1 MLIASPCG
9 YFCRTAAETTPEPG
23 KAAETIRLH
32 KHSQEHAQRLK
43 GEVNVVQNPCCHEC
57 SRAETDKIVKSFI
70 LHYMPDQTGLVGC
83 LINPNFCFEFRACS
97 LLAPSNSE
105 LSARSHPRFGA
116 RYTSKALADL
126 GLSTSDP
133 SWHPMAQQLTRQA
146 LRTRKW
152 QRKNAGVWPA
162 RASAQM
168 LVVWCSYE
176 IYDES
181 GLVCE
186 NKGKLFFSAKTDA
199 TEVDSAR
206 GLSEL
211 LLASVFVEHDR
222 SMHAERH
229 ALLEVANLVERMGS
243 RDVHGNVRLYA
254 VHTPCISC
262 LAVFCQFRSLF
273 PQVVLHVQFDDWSAT
288 RQALVEMGGRH
299 ASFAS
304 PAGSLHEEI
313 SRRRLRMN
321 KTKRSTIRPRACD
334 VIVIETVGMNSKQV
348 GKLT

>member
-1 MLIASPCG
+1 MLFRTRAVMNAHARRLTRLSRDLFYITCQIRQGWSAASS
-9 YFCRTAAETTPEPG
+9 T
-23 KAAETIRLH
+23 
-32 KHSQEHAQRLK
+32 
-43 GEVNVVQNPCCHEC
+43 
-57 SRAETDKIVKSFI
+57 
-70 LHYMPDQTGLVGC
+70 
-83 LINPNFCFEFRACS
+83 PNFCFEFRACS

-133 SWHPMAQQLTRQA
+133 SWRPMAQQLTRQA

-186 NKGKLFFSAKTDA
+186 NKGKLFFAAKTDA

-304 PAGSLHEEI
+304 PAGIVGVECLSVGY
-313 SRRRLRMN
+313 
-321 KTKRSTIRPRACD
+321 RACTKGSPD
-334 VIVIETVGMNSKQV
+334 GGCE
-348 GKLT
+348 